1 MWNPLSWV
9 MEAATIMAIALANGG
24 FLKNV
29 QNDMLLKSRASNK
42 SLLKRLFKHWMF
54 SGMLHRNYFFI
65 RISEK
70 FRCVGFQ
77 DYVMRFITFIRP
89 NQLVCLRLSL
99 YIRMLYFIFWI
110 F

>member
-1 MWNPLSWV
+1 MYL
-9 MEAATIMAIALANGG
+9 
-24 FLKNV
+24 
-29 QNDMLLKSRASNK
+29 MLYIHIYSCYIFYFAD
-42 SLLKRLFKHWMF
+42 
-54 SGMLHRNYFFI
+54 FFI